1 MPPADFILPTTNP
14 FILSL
19 VKAMVPIVLKM
30 EKLDVRPS
38 EHCIEVVKSTT
49 DCPVILAVNHIDR
62 CDPSV
67 VASLSLKC
75 QEDFYYLAARE
86 LFDENLG
93 LRGWLMQNSGVY
105 SVIRGTPEDRESKA
119 ETISLITE
127 GKQKLVIFPEGDVT
141 GRDDILQPLKR
152 DGIGNMLE
160 AQRICLE
167 HDPNRT
173 VKVIPI
179 AIYYEVS
186 DDAIPQLKHCLSRQ
200 EDFLGMSSWSGPI
213 EARVQRILFSLL
225 RHLEQHYGKRS
236 EAKAADQRLAELS
249 FFITTNIANFTNLSG
264 SQNYDQSSINTFLYS
279 VRGRLQRLIDN
290 KTDSPICFDNVLR
303 KENISSFQTAIHDLD
318 RVQHLL
324 ILLSTLQQQPTTI
337 DVLWR
342 IIDRMEQL
350 IIGSTTAKG
359 NRIAWLEAGQP
370 ISLAKEMTNSDQPNL
385 AIEHTA
391 EHLRSCMQSVLLELK
406 ERSLILQETL

>member
-1 MPPADFILPTTNP
+1 MPPSDFIQPTTNP
-14 FILSL
+14 LILSL
-19 VKAMVPIVLKM
+19 VKAMVPIALKL
-30 EKLDVRPS
+30 EKLEVRPS
-38 EHCIEVVKSTT
+38 EHCLEVVKSTRGS
-49 DCPVILAVNHIDR
+49 PVILAVNHIDR

-105 SVIRGTPEDRESKA
+105 SVIRGTPEDKESKA

-127 GKQKLVIFPEGDVT
+127 GKQKLVMFPEGDVT
-141 GRDDILQPLKR
+141 GRDDILQPFKR

-160 AQRICLE
+160 AQKICLE
-167 HDPNRT
+167 QEPSRI
-173 VKVIPI
+173 VQVIPL

-186 DDAIPQLKHCLSRQ
+186 ENAIPQLKHCLSRQ
-200 EDFLGMSSWSGPI
+200 EDFLGLSSWNGPI
-213 EARVQRILFSLL
+213 EARVQRILFSML
-225 RHLEQHYGKRS
+225 RHLEQHYGKTS
-236 EAKAADQRLAELS
+236 ETKGADQRISELS
-249 FFITTNIANFTNLSG
+249 LFITTTIANITG

-279 VRGRLQRLIDN
+279 VRGKLQRLIDN

-303 KENISSFQTAIHDLD
+303 KENINSFQTAIHDLD

-324 ILLSTLQQQPTTI
+324 ILLSTLQQQPTTL

-359 NRIAWLEAGQP
+359 NRTAYIEAGKP
-370 ISLAKEMTNSDQPNL
+370 ISLANIVANSDKPTL
-385 AIEHTA
+385 AIDRTE
-391 EHLRSCMQSVLLELK
+391 ELLRSSMQSVLQELK
-406 ERSLILQETL
+406 ERSLALQETI